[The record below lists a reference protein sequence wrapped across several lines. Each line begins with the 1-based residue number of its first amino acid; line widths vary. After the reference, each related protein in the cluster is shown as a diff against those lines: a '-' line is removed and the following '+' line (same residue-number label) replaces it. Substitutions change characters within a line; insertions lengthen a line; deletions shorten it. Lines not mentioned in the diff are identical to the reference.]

1 MTSAAYYRILALD
14 CLELAQGTANP
25 ETRNTFIRLAELW
38 ARLAGR
44 IEADRQSRADAAGDE
59 AA

>member
-1 MTSAAYYRILALD
+1 MTSAVYYRILALD

-25 ETRNTFIRLAELW
+25 ETRNTFVRLAELC
-38 ARLAGR
+38 ARMAGR
-44 IEADRQSRADAAGDE
+44 TEAGRQSRANASGEE